1 MNSVEG
7 MADLPNSVSENC
19 SFATADRD
27 STSKNLIC
35 VVPVLIHNKSSFE
48 KIDHGSSVEVLQS
61 AWAVLLQTYLFEDVI
76 TFAYLAASDTDT
88 SEPNTKQGD
97 PVSVVKASLYQ
108 YRSFAE
114 RDIEEYGPDSSR
126 ALTSHNVED
135 NHINMAM
142 ALFTHALPNFKQP
155 NEKQCAGHLY
165 QHDGVLYEVS
175 HYAESPYL

>member
-7 MADLPNSVSENC
+7 IADLPSFVSEDC
-19 SFATADRD
+19 SFAPADRD

-35 VVPVLIHNKSSFE
+35 VVPVEIHNNTFAEK
-48 KIDHGSSVEVLQS
+48 KIDHGLSVEVLQF

-114 RDIEEYGPDSSR
+114 RQIEEFGPDSRR
-126 ALTSHNVED
+126 ALTSHDVED

-142 ALFTHALPNFKQP
+142 ALFIHALPNLKQP
-155 NEKQCAGHLY
+155 NEEQRAGHLY
-165 QHDGVLYEVS
+165 QHDGALYEVS
-175 HYAESPYL
+175 HYSESP